1 MRIQSIFVAELDPSG
16 RRYRVKED
24 GVPAPVAGS
33 AKELTFS
40 LADLP
45 DVRDFAA
52 EQARGRGMS
61 EDAVG
66 DFLVAL
72 NEIATNAVT
81 HGSSQARLRLWA
93 EGDALVA
100 DILDEGT
107 TWELASD
114 PGNTPPGEHATSG
127 MGLWVARLL
136 SDEIVVRTGTDGTRV
151 TMRFSV

>member
-1 MRIQSIFVAELDPSG
+1 MRIRSIFNAELDPPG
-16 RRYRVKED
+16 RRDRVKED

-33 AKELTFS
+33 AKELSFS

-81 HGSSQARLRLWA
+81 HGSNQARLRLWGD
-93 EGDALVA
+93 GDALVA
-100 DILDEGT
+100 DVHDDGRA
-107 TWELASD
+107 WRPGPD
-114 PGNTPPGEHATSG
+114 PGAAPPGEHATSG

-136 SDEIVVRTGTDGTRV
+136 SAEIVINAGSEGTRV
-151 TMRFSV
+151 IMRFPV

>member
-1 MRIQSIFVAELDPSG
+1 M
-16 RRYRVKED
+16 KED

-33 AKELTFS
+33 AKEFTFS

-52 EQARGRGMS
+52 DQARGRGMK

-81 HGSSQARLRLWA
+81 HGSSQARLRLWGD
-93 EGDALVA
+93 EDALVA
-100 DILDEGT
+100 DVHDDGQV
-107 TWELASD
+107 WEPGSD
-114 PGNTPPGEHATSG
+114 PGTTPPGEHATSG

-136 SDEIVVRTGTDGTRV
+136 SEQIVIRSGVEGTCV
-151 TMRFSV
+151 TMRFLV

>member
-1 MRIQSIFVAELDPSG
+1 
-16 RRYRVKED
+16 VKED

-33 AKELTFS
+33 VKELTFS

-52 EQARGRGMS
+52 EQAIGRGMG
-61 EDAVG
+61 EDALG

-81 HGSSQARLRLWA
+81 HGATQATLRLWGD
-93 EGDALVA
+93 GDALVA
-100 DILDEGT
+100 DVHDEGT
-107 TWELASD
+107 AWQPGSD
-114 PGNTPPGEHATSG
+114 PGTTPPGEHATSG

-136 SDEIVVRTGTDGTRV
+136 SEELTIQTGPEGTRV
-151 TMRFSV
+151 TMRFPV